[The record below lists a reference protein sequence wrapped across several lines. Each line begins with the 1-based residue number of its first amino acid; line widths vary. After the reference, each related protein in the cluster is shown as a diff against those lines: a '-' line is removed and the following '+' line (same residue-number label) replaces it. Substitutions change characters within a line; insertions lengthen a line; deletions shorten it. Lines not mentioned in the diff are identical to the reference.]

1 MLATVNGVAY
11 LTLLFSSDF
20 DNWGLG
26 LISNIIL
33 ETSSGENA
41 YHWRLL
47 PMYYGRSGGFL

>member
-11 LTLLFSSDF
+11 LTLLFSGYF

-33 ETSSGENA
+33 ETSSREKA
-41 YHWRLL
+41 YHWRHL